1 MFFKKLKKL
10 EEANSILHSEIINV
24 KKKMKDEID
33 KELAIRSETIKSI
46 NGILAKSIEENM
58 EVIHI
63 YEKENKAFVVVI
75 INKSD
80 NIKMYTYMLYSQ
92 EPCLEVNWV
101 SRLEGNYKKEDK
113 NLNYDAVFID
123 TIDTNEFYKLKGHG
137 SILLA
142 QLEYYLIRKGFKG
155 KINGKVDRFAPP
167 IIIDGKERRL
177 NYFYDKNNFIIKN
190 GYFIKEINNK

>member
-1 MFFKKLKKL
+1 KL

-123 TIDTNEFYKLKGHG
+123 TID
-137 SILLA
+137 
-142 QLEYYLIRKGFKG
+142 
-155 KINGKVDRFAPP
+155 
-167 IIIDGKERRL
+167 
-177 NYFYDKNNFIIKN
+177 
-190 GYFIKEINNK
+190 